1 MRAEDE
7 RRRGTWPSI
16 RNNNDDEDPLCL
28 CRQGNT
34 QQQQKVISAQLM
46 FVLAASSL
54 TLEPNYHEIF
64 AGSIFCGALD
74 S

>member
-16 RNNNDDEDPLCL
+16 RNNNDDEDPLC
-28 CRQGNT
+28 RQGNT
-34 QQQQKVISAQLM
+34 QQQKVISAQLM